1 MAKRKASE
9 VKVPRNS
16 MKLEELEDFVK
27 QMEEETVKMRAK
39 KIRMRKLE
47 KKSKVELKRIEKKC
61 NQLRKVKRQL
71 VEESAWAQVCSD
83 IMLGIVSAEGEGDAI
98 TVDLLTRSLRLVFF
112 KHFYELMMPRQNQEN
127 QPPID

>member
-98 TVDLLTRSLRLVFF
+98 TVDLLTRSLR
-112 KHFYELMMPRQNQEN
+112 ELMMPRQNQEN

>member
-83 IMLGIVSAEGEGDAI
+83 IMHGIVSAEDEGDAI
-98 TVDLLTRSLRLVFF
+98 TVDLLTRSLR
-112 KHFYELMMPRQNQEN
+112 ELMMPRQNQEN

>member
-83 IMLGIVSAEGEGDAI
+83 IMLGIVSAEDEGDAI
-98 TVDLLTRSLRLVFF
+98 TVDLLTRSLR
-112 KHFYELMMPRQNQEN
+112 ELMMPRQNQEN